1 MRVFAGSLSF
11 RNIYIGLH
19 WAVHKNN
26 YVTGLATGNFFVL
39 FFYCFFLSLL
49 ICFCIFPPLVR
60 KQTFLMDSLA
70 MAFRLF

>member
-26 YVTGLATGNFFVL
+26 YVTGLAAGWAYLIGPTGNFF
-39 FFYCFFLSLL
+39 FICFYCFFYHY
-49 ICFCIFPPLVR
+49 
-60 KQTFLMDSLA
+60 
-70 MAFRLF
+70 